1 MWKKKLSSRKFW
13 VAIIGFVTAILVTFK
28 VDNLTIEQVTS
39 VIGALGVLV
48 SYIIGEGM
56 IDSKRI
62 YMIEEQQETSAIG
75 FKVDSEETE
84 DDY

>member
-1 MWKKKLSSRKFW
+1 MWKQKLSSRKFW

-28 VDNLTIEQVTS
+28 IDNLTIEQVTS

-56 IDSKRI
+56 IDSKRF
-62 YMIEEQQETSAIG
+62 YMTEENNDTNVIG
-75 FKVDSEETE
+75 FRVESDGTD